1 MEEGFILGCFRV
13 LPTVVLILI
22 LCIISVGYFYIWWKP
37 KKLEKYLRRAGVE
50 GNSYKLM
57 YGDMV
62 ESKKLTAEAWAK
74 PMPLNHSVA
83 PRVNPFLY
91 QMVQKYGRISLSW
104 HERSPQLLVADPGL
118 VKLIFSERDGHFRK
132 APLNPL
138 VDLLTLGLSTL
149 EGDQW
154 ARRRRLITPAFHLE
168 KIQRMVPAFL
178 TSCSNL
184 VERWNRTLVDSGGRF
199 ELDIA
204 PEMQNLSSDVIARAA
219 FGSSFVEAET
229 IFELQKEQAVLVL
242 EAFQSL
248 YFPGFRF
255 LPTKKNRRRYEIDR
269 KIKARLKEMILS
281 KETKAKKGNPDDDL
295 LSLLIQCQKQ
305 SDNEMTIDDIM
316 EECKLFYFAGQETTA
331 TWLTWTMVVLSM
343 HPNWQEKARE
353 EVIQVFGKRKPD
365 VKALNQLK
373 IVSMILQ
380 EVLRLY
386 TPVPTQSR
394 YTLKTTQIG
403 DMEIPAGVKLILPLM
418 LLHHDPEY
426 WGEDVE
432 EFKPERFSEGVSKA
446 AKDDQVAFFPFGW
459 GQRFCL
465 GQNFAMVEAKL
476 ALSMILQHFS
486 FDLSPSYTH
495 APYTVITLQPQY
507 GAPLILHR
515 I

>member
-1 MEEGFILGCFRV
+1 MEGGFIVGYFRV
-13 LPTVVLILI
+13 ISSAVLILI
-22 LCIISVGYFYIWWKP
+22 LCIIGVVYYIWWKP
-37 KKLEKYLRRAGVE
+37 KKLEKYLRRAGIE
-50 GNSYKLM
+50 GSSYKLM

-62 ESKKLTAEAWAK
+62 EIKKLTAEAWSK
-74 PMPLNHSVA
+74 PMPLNHSIA
-83 PRVNPFLY
+83 PRVNPFWY
-91 QMVQKYGRISLSW
+91 QMVQKYGKISLSW

-118 VKLIFSERDGHFRK
+118 VKSIFTERDGHFRK
-132 APLNPL
+132 PPLNPL

-154 ARRRRLITPAFHLE
+154 AKRRKLITPAFHLE
-168 KIQRMVPAFL
+168 KIQGMVPAFL
-178 TSCSNL
+178 TSCCNL
-184 VERWNRTLVDSGGRF
+184 VERWNKVSVDSEGKF

-219 FGSSFVEAET
+219 FGSSFEEAKT

-248 YFPGFRF
+248 YFPGLRF

-269 KIKARLKEMILS
+269 KIKTTLKEMILS
-281 KETKAKKGNPDDDL
+281 KETKAKNGNPDDDL
-295 LSLLIQCQKQ
+295 LSLLIQYQKQ

-331 TWLTWTMVVLSM
+331 TWLTWTMIVLCM

-353 EVIQVFGKRKPD
+353 EVIQVFGKRTPD

-394 YTLKTTQIG
+394 YTLKKTRLG

-426 WGEDVE
+426 WGEDVK
-432 EFKPERFSEGVSKA
+432 EFKPERFSGGVSKA

-459 GQRFCL
+459 GPRFCL

-476 ALSMILQHFS
+476 ALSMILQNFL
-486 FDLSPSYTH
+486 FELSPSYTH
-495 APYTVITLQPQY
+495 APHTVITLQPQY